1 MLDLGCFMYF
11 LKPII
16 LLQKPARDPY
26 CALVHQLKRLH
37 QSKTLIIRME
47 VTSLAALLK
56 NSPLNFQFT
65 ECQPIFAR
73 TSIQF

>member
-1 MLDLGCFMYF
+1 MSS

-16 LLQKPARDPY
+16 LLPRQARDPY
-26 CALVHQLKRLH
+26 CAPVNQFKRLH
-37 QSKTLIIRME
+37 QSKALIIRME

-65 ECQPIFAR
+65 ECMPIIAR
-73 TSIQF
+73 ISIRF